1 EPPGADPHAGWC
13 GRGAVHQNC
22 PLCRLGALFAR
33 NLVAALPAPAISRDN
48 PPLLKILSLERL

>member
-1 EPPGADPHAGWC
+1 VNPESPAAQAAGFLFW
-13 GRGAVHQNC
+13 
-22 PLCRLGALFAR
+22 GALFAR